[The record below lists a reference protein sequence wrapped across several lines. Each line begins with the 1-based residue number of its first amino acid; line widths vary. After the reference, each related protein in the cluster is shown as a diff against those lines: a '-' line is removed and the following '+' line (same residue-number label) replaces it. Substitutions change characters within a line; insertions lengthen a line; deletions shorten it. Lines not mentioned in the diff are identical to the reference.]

1 MSLIYKRE
9 EEEATL
15 GQMIEKF
22 PDQWN
27 DAVELDTKFWLK
39 RGFVDARDLIIEVT
53 DAFDDLIG
61 EYQLDQILDPS
72 QDISDEELDKL
83 LEQNPVWHYDHGSID
98 ENDVI
103 AVLKIVVV

>member
-1 MSLIYKRE
+1 MSLIYKKG

-15 GQMIEKF
+15 AQIIETF

-27 DAVELDTKFWLK
+27 DAVEIDTKFWMK
-39 RGFVDARDLIIEVT
+39 RGFVDVRDLITEVT
-53 DAFDDLIG
+53 DEFDDLIG

-103 AVLKIVVV
+103 AVLKTGVI